1 MIEPTPTSTLTATV
15 SSVADGILMVRLPL
29 PFALDH
35 INVWLLADRLPDG
48 RDAWTIIDTGVA
60 GKLTRGLW
68 EGVVEEHMAGRPVA
82 RVIVTH
88 FHPDHIG
95 LADWLCRRFDATL
108 WMTQTEW
115 LLARMLHRDDADDS
129 AEVNRAFYTEMGLE
143 AEALVGLTQNG
154 NAYARGVPAVPARFH
169 RLRDGQSV
177 RIGDRDWTII
187 TSGGHSPEH
196 ACLFSPSDNILI
208 AGDMVLPRISPNVS
222 VWSAEPFADP
232 LREFLDGLS
241 RLRTLPAGSLVLP
254 SHGMPFASLHE
265 RIDALTDHHRDRLD
279 DAVGFCRAQPRT
291 NAEVTRMLFKR
302 SLDTHQLRFAAGEA
316 LAHLNHLVELDR
328 LHRCRSQ
335 DGVWLYSTAD

>member
-1 MIEPTPTSTLTATV
+1 MIDPTPATSLTATV
-15 SSVADGILMVRLPL
+15 TSVAEGILMVRLPL

-48 RDAWTIIDTGVA
+48 REAWTIIDTGVA

-68 EGVVEEHMAGRPVA
+68 DQVAEQHMDGRPVA

-95 LADWLCRRFDATL
+95 LADWLCRRFNAPL

-115 LLARMLHRDDADDS
+115 LLARLLRLDDGDDS
-129 AEVNRAFYTEMGLE
+129 EEVNRAFYASMGLE
-143 AEALVGLTQNG
+143 ADALVALTQNSNG
-154 NAYARGVPAVPARFH
+154 YARGVPAVPASFR
-169 RLRDGQSV
+169 RMRDGQSLC
-177 RIGDRDWTII
+177 IGDRDWTIF

-196 ACLFSPSDNILI
+196 ACLFSPSDMILI

-222 VWSAEPFADP
+222 VWSAEPLADP
-232 LREFLDGLS
+232 LSEFLDGLS
-241 RLRTLPAGSLVLP
+241 RLRTLPAASLVLP
-254 SHGMPFASLHE
+254 SHGMPFASLHD

-279 DAVGFCRAQPRT
+279 DAVGFCREQPRT

-302 SLDTHQLRFAAGEA
+302 RLDTHQLRFAAGEA
-316 LAHLNHLVELDR
+316 LAHLNHLVNLGR
-328 LHRCRSQ
+328 LHRHRQQ
-335 DGVWLYSTAD
+335 DGVWLYAPTT